1 MDIMCG
7 VCYYKVYCCT
17 TIKFRVCSNELA
29 SSPGNAGNGPGD
41 KASSYYTR
49 INIFSQSCFVFCLDI
64 QVWSKLESGR
74 LPSLP
79 EMKELVEPQFD
90 PPAAA
95 TAQIN
100 LDAVSA

>member
-1 MDIMCG
+1 MGQGMRLLA
-7 VCYYKVYCCT
+7 
-17 TIKFRVCSNELA
+17 TILML
-29 SSPGNAGNGPGD
+29 
-41 KASSYYTR
+41 
-49 INIFSQSCFVFCLDI
+49 IFLYSQSYFVISLDI

>member
-1 MDIMCG
+1 MLS
-7 VCYYKVYCCT
+7 
-17 TIKFRVCSNELA
+17 CSC
-29 SSPGNAGNGPGD
+29 
-41 KASSYYTR
+41 
-49 INIFSQSCFVFCLDI
+49 IDI

-90 PPAAA
+90 PQAATT

-100 LDAVSA
+100 LDAASA